1 LVAKEFLTDWDFL
14 YEDPNRFFYATTI
27 IPAFNSSAKG
37 LPHTSPNVRLR
48 TSLNRIG
55 QVLGFTHSPRDEIS
69 MEKFSRYQQSVI
81 KNYYRNR
88 EGIAVQRVQELVTE
102 LYLAEGK
109 KRIKVWEQ
117 LRPHLQSIGL
127 TEKQIEHLEKEDRP
141 EMVAKLITDKI

>member
-1 LVAKEFLTDWDFL
+1 
-14 YEDPNRFFYATTI
+14 
-27 IPAFNSSAKG
+27 
-37 LPHTSPNVRLR
+37 
-48 TSLNRIG
+48 
-55 QVLGFTHSPRDEIS
+55 

-109 KRIKVWEQ
+109 KRVKVWEQ